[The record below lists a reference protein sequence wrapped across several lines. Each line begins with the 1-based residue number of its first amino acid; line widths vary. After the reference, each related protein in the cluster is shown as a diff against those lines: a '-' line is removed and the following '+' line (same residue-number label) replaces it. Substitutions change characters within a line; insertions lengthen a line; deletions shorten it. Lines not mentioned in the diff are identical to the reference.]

1 MRKDHVR
8 QMGATPVL
16 PVSLRGAMAGWL
28 KAELKAEKNSI
39 AFLVLAM
46 TATARHKCRFD
57 PRPASPTSWRE
68 LPCRRTFP
76 CVPSCNGAEG
86 SHTGGYLAANAMS
99 PKKLENAAH

>member
-8 QMGATPVL
+8 QMGATPSVH
-16 PVSLRGAMAGWL
+16 PVSLRGAMTGWL
-28 KAELKAEKNSI
+28 KADLKAEKNSI

-68 LPCRRTFP
+68 RPF
-76 CVPSCNGAEG
+76 SAWD
-86 SHTGGYLAANAMS
+86 
-99 PKKLENAAH
+99 